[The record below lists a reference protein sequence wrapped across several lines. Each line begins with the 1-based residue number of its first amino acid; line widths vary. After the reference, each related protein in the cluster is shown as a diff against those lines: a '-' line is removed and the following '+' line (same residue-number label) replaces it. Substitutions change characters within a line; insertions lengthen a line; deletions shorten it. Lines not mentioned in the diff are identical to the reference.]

1 MRLKLDENLDVRL
14 APWLR
19 SLGHDAQN
27 IREENLNGAQD
38 ERVFEVAAAEQRS
51 LVTLDLDFS
60 DPLHFPPAD
69 TAGTIV
75 LRPPVPSM
83 YRFPGGEDLDR
94 RAGACS
100 DLGVVGLIATP
111 QVADEQQQS
120 AADREP
126 RRANREQRISGQRI
140 SDQRISDQ
148 RISE

>member
-27 IREENLNGAQD
+27 IREENLNGARD

-83 YRFPGGEDLDR
+83 AMIRLLLEQALERARTELPAGRIWIVEPGR
-94 RAGACS
+94 VR
-100 DLGVVGLIATP
+100 VW
-111 QVADEQQQS
+111 QS
-120 AADREP
+120 WD
-126 RRANREQRISGQRI
+126 
-140 SDQRISDQ
+140 
-148 RISE
+148 